1 MTELVFGAGGDRD
14 RTKRPRMLQAAC
26 AGADLVMVTS
36 DNPRTEDPAAIV
48 QEILAG
54 SAEADRGRID
64 AEVDR
69 AAAIER
75 AILEAEPGEV
85 VIIAGKGHEDYQI
98 VGTERRHFD
107 DAEVAQSALVRRRGE
122 VAPR

>member
-1 MTELVFGAGGDRD
+1 MVFGAGGDRD

-36 DNPRTEDPAAIV
+36 DNPRTEDPASIV
-48 QEILAG
+48 REILAG
-54 SAEADRGRID
+54 APDGDRDRID
-64 AEVDR
+64 SEVDR

-75 AILEAEPGEV
+75 SILEAAPGEV
-85 VIIAGKGHEDYQI
+85 VVIAGKGHEDYQV

-107 DAEVAQSALVRRRGE
+107 DAEVATAALRRRRNEGG
-122 VAPR
+122 A